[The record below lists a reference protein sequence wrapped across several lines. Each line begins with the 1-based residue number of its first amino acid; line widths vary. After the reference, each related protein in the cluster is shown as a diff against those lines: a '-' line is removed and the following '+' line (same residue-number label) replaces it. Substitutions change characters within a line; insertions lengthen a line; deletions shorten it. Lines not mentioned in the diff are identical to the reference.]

1 MYLVPP
7 SVVSSPT
14 DITKSM
20 REMKP
25 ILFTGVHFCAIICS
39 KDGHQNP
46 IYNQNWKESSAVL
59 ALLKG
64 NANLRNKFS
73 LAQLPGDFGIKT
85 YWNTKSTHCL
95 GSSTAQKVWVRAEFP
110 AGFLLLSSYPLKVH
124 EDKSRNIWKLSHLE
138 ITRCLTILH
147 TLSLGWTVSPALHY
161 QGHLF
166 NQRIFVFHK
175 RCLPL
180 LFIRYL
186 KSQSFVTGQSFP

>member
-1 MYLVPP
+1 MKEWKLKTKQQWINLIVLQFSQLNNGWNKWTALALFFPCFFLSWESNLNCKMPKPTGDSYLLYLLIYWEDTAPINMVAWKRDAWNKHCYGKMYLVPP

-14 DITKSM
+14 GITKSM

-95 GSSTAQKVWVRAEFP
+95 GSSTA
-110 AGFLLLSSYPLKVH
+110 
-124 EDKSRNIWKLSHLE
+124 
-138 ITRCLTILH
+138 
-147 TLSLGWTVSPALHY
+147 
-161 QGHLF
+161 
-166 NQRIFVFHK
+166 
-175 RCLPL
+175 
-180 LFIRYL
+180 
-186 KSQSFVTGQSFP
+186 